1 VIVGGTGIG
10 IAFFMFMANRSG
22 NSQSIAVTARHVVL
36 ADWVFTT
43 PAIIVQ
49 LITGFLLMHKL
60 GYALTAPWF
69 LIVISLFIFIGACWV
84 PVVFIQ
90 YRLRDIAQHAQDNTC
105 NPEYRKLMRLWTQ
118 LGVLAFT
125 GIIIM
130 FWLMIYKPLT
140 FM

>member
-1 VIVGGTGIG
+1 MVLAGTGVG
-10 IAFFMFMANRSG
+10 IAFFMFMANHSG

-60 GYALTAPWF
+60 GYAMISPWF
-69 LIVISLFIFIGACWV
+69 MVVISLFIFIGACWV

-90 YRLRDIAQHAQDNTC
+90 YRLRDIAQDTQDNTC
-105 NPEYRKLMRLWTQ
+105 GPEFRKLMRLWTQ
-118 LGVLAFT
+118 LGILAFT

-130 FWLMIYKPLT
+130 FWLMIYKPLP